1 MGRSS
6 GQTGNNVSKSALQAD
21 ECYTVELLFEGA
33 HAVRQYKV
41 WHKGTTYMCVLLEET
56 SDILNRLRVGD
67 RMNIRYFDTDQTVAP
82 EYLQTEVRNVK
93 KGYQGRLKG
102 QYLLDL
108 EIRESRH

>member
-1 MGRSS
+1 MGGSC
-6 GQTGNNVSKSALQAD
+6 GQTGNNVSKSAVQAD
-21 ECYTVELLFEGA
+21 ECYTVELLLDGA

-56 SDILNRLRVGD
+56 SDILNWVRVGD
-67 RMNIRYFDTDQTVAP
+67 RMNIRYFDTDQTVVS
-82 EYLQTEVRNVK
+82 EYLETEVRKVK
-93 KGYQGRLKG
+93 KGNQGRLKG

>member
-1 MGRSS
+1 MGGSCGR
-6 GQTGNNVSKSALQAD
+6 TGNNVSKPAVQAD
-21 ECYTVELLFEGA
+21 ECYTVELLLDGA

-56 SDILNRLRVGD
+56 SDVLNWVRVGD
-67 RMNIRYFDTDQTVAP
+67 RMNIRYFDTDQTVAS
-82 EYLQTEVRNVK
+82 EYLETEVRKVK
-93 KGYQGRLKG
+93 KGNQGRLKG